1 MPKLAVSRHTARI
14 LAMLLRCGM
23 ICREELEVV
32 LEMIE
37 KPASFRRPQGAGT
50 RR

>member
-1 MPKLAVSRHTARI
+1 MPKPLVSSQTARI

-32 LEMIE
+32 LDIIE
-37 KPASFRRPQGAGT
+37 GPGAGRPSRAAA
-50 RR
+50 RRR